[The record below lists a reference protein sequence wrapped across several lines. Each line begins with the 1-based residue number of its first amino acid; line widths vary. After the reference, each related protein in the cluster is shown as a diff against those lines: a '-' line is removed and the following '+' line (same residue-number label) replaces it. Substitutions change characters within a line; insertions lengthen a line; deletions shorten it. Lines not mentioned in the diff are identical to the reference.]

1 MSFAAADGRITG
13 LLGPNGAGKSTCLRI
28 LSTVIEADSGS
39 ARVGGI
45 DLTASPL
52 AARRTL
58 GVLPHSS
65 GLYNHLTGRENIEY
79 YGRLHGIGEEALATR
94 VDALVER
101 LDLGSIAGRKAKGF
115 SQGERTKIALARALV
130 HDPQHLLLD
139 EPTNGLDVMAT
150 RHLRDWLRELRGQ
163 GRCVLLSSHVMQE
176 VEALVDD
183 LVIIAAGRVTLSGTP
198 AELEA
203 ALSGPQPRGDFRRS
217 RARRGAQRRMSTL
230 VTVCRKELLETMR
243 ERRTLVSLLLGPL
256 FGPLLFAVLI
266 NMTVSRSVSSLEEV
280 LEVPI
285 LGAERAPNLMA
296 HLQAR
301 NIKGLDSHDVASLDE
316 AAELVATGVHDVVLV
331 IDEAFGSDFG
341 TERAARV
348 ALVFDRSKSRAASRV
363 GSACAAPSRPM
374 GSRSACCG

>member
-1 MSFAAADGRITG
+1 MIQIERISKHFGSVQALDAVSFAAADGRITG

-45 DLTASPL
+45 DLL
-52 AARRTL
+52 AAPLLARRAL
-58 GVLPHSS
+58 GVLPHNS
-65 GLYNHLTGRENIEY
+65 GLYNQLTGRENIEY
-79 YGRLHGIGEEALATR
+79 YGRLHGIGEEALAAR

-150 RHLRDWLRELRGQ
+150 RHLRDWLRELRSQ

-198 AELEA
+198 ASL
-203 ALSGPQPRGDFRRS
+203 
-217 RARRGAQRRMSTL
+217 
-230 VTVCRKELLETMR
+230 R
-243 ERRTLVSLLLGPL
+243 ERFPGH
-256 FGPLLFAVLI
+256 
-266 NMTVSRSVSSLEEV
+266 SLEEIFV
-280 LEVPI
+280 EAVR
-285 LGAERAPNLMA
+285 GVERN
-296 HLQAR
+296 
-301 NIKGLDSHDVASLDE
+301 
-316 AAELVATGVHDVVLV
+316 AA
-331 IDEAFGSDFG
+331 
-341 TERAARV
+341 
-348 ALVFDRSKSRAASRV
+348 
-363 GSACAAPSRPM
+363 
-374 GSRSACCG
+374 